1 MIRLIEA
8 LNYRCLRYVRQPLG
22 PFHVL
27 VGPNAS
33 GKSTFL
39 DVPDFIYTM
48 FQSGLD
54 AAIKYRTDNIL
65 DLFWQGPESECFGN
79 PAQNHFE
86 LAIELALPDVL
97 AADGKQAVR
106 YCVAIGLDQ
115 AHNAGGILKE
125 EVRIL
130 GPNDGPTPCSA
141 DTMPSTIFYNQGKL
155 IFPDPSLHHRLENGM
170 LRDTFFRQIMA
181 IIFRPNDLPYIQ
193 SFMQMFPSL
202 VVLQSAALRDPSP
215 PRVGMRT
222 RWSGD
227 GLPNMVEHLQ
237 KYGDDKWRYWQDH
250 LRTVF
255 PELDSVQLHLRQ
267 EDKKRYIALRM
278 KNGVEFPSW
287 LLSEG
292 TLHLL
297 ALTILAFLP
306 QNESSIGGRTWMI
319 EEPESHL
326 HPLNIE
332 AVMQSLS
339 SVYDVQILMTTHAP
353 IVLTMTDINKLLVFA
368 RDNQRGVRIVR
379 GDQHLQLRDWKGD
392 VDLGT
397 LFAGGVLG

>member
-1 MIRLIEA
+1 MIRLIET
-8 LNYRCLRYVRQPLG
+8 LNYRCLRHVRQPLG

-65 DLFWQGPESECFGN
+65 DLFWKGPESEGFGN
-79 PAQNHFE
+79 PAQNQFE
-86 LAIELALPDVL
+86 LAIELALPKL
-97 AADGKQAVR
+97 AVDGKQAVR

-115 AHNAGGILKE
+115 ARNAQGILKE

-130 GPNDGPTPCSA
+130 GPNDAPTPRSA
-141 DTMPSTIFYNQGKL
+141 DTIPSTIFYNQGKL
-155 IFPDPSLHHRLENGM
+155 VFPDSSIHHRWENCM
-170 LRDTFFRQIMA
+170 LRDTFFRQIMGM
-181 IIFRPNDLPYIQ
+181 IFRPEDLPYIKL
-193 SFMQMFPSL
+193 FMQSFPSL
-202 VVLQSAALRDPSP
+202 VVLHSAELRNPSP
-215 PRVGMRT
+215 PGIGMRT
-222 RWSGD
+222 RWSGA
-227 GLPNMVEHLQ
+227 GLPNMAERLQ
-237 KYGDDKWRYWQDH
+237 KSGGDKWRYWQDH
-250 LRTVF
+250 LRMVF
-255 PELDSVQLHLRQ
+255 PELDSVQLYTRP
-267 EDKKRYIALRM
+267 EDRKQYIALRM
-278 KNGVEFPSW
+278 NNGLEFPAW

-306 QNESSIGGRTWMI
+306 PDESLIGGTTFMI

-332 AVMQSLS
+332 AVMHSLS
-339 SVYDVQILMTTHAP
+339 SVYDRQILITTHSP
-353 IVLTMTDINKLLVFA
+353 LVLTMTDIKQLLVFA

-379 GDQHLQLRDWKGD
+379 GDQHRQLCDWKGE